1 MACTLRMMSTP
12 SLPPDST
19 GPSGDAGGAAAG
31 PAAAGLQARR
41 VYQLRM
47 LATPFLLLIV
57 GASAYQR
64 TLSPWALG
72 LLTLAIVLWPL
83 LAKVLPRW
91 SGRPAAW
98 EQRNLIG
105 DHVLAGMTCAVI
117 GFNPLPS
124 VLLMAMTGM
133 SSMATGGTLLLLNGL
148 TSSAL
153 GASLAVM
160 AFGVRWYPESTRID
174 MLCSLPLL
182 LVYPIAISH
191 IAHQALRR
199 LERRRSELEHISQ
212 HDGLSRLLNRTAWEK
227 QVRAEFT
234 RFQRTHEPVTL
245 VMADLDHFK
254 RINDEFGHAAGDEV
268 IQRFAALLRKGLRS
282 IDVPGRYGGEEFG
295 ILLPGTDAPTAL
307 QLLGRMRQRLHD
319 EPLLKDHVVTA
330 SFGAV
335 QLDTTFKRH
344 GNWIRRADKMLYEA
358 KHGGRDRIVVAVGM
372 QASDAPG
379 DAEPH
384 AAERSAAGWKP
395 HPDAP
400 QVAAPSALPVLDI
413 AVHAER
419 AQLSLALLRTFEKSD
434 MAVGL
439 FDPQDRLVMANEALL
454 RFYGPSALQSTMHR
468 ILAGIGDAPDAS
480 SARSQR
486 GAGLEWASPLLAR
499 RRTVQAQRVI
509 MAMAGH
515 GLVEF
520 QETLTDDGWL
530 LQILEPAVASRPAAP
545 RGGTVIPISAALA
558 AHALRV
564 QPMAREAE
572 GDPRAASDALS
583 AAASSSR
590 RPASRGYRP

>member
-1 MACTLRMMSTP
+1 MMSPHPLP
-12 SLPPDST
+12 SDSA
-19 GPSGDAGGAAAG
+19 GPAGDANGAAIG

-41 VYQLRM
+41 VYHLRM

-64 TLSPWALG
+64 SLSPWALG
-72 LLTLAIVLWPL
+72 LLTLAIVLWPV
-83 LAKVLPRW
+83 LAKALPRW
-91 SGRPAAW
+91 LGRPTAW

-105 DHVLAGMTCAVI
+105 DHILAGMTCAVI

-160 AFGVRWYPESTRID
+160 AFGVNWFPESTRID
-174 MLCSLPLL
+174 VFCSLPLL

-295 ILLPGTDAPTAL
+295 ILLPGTDAQTAL

-335 QLDTTFKRH
+335 QLDASFKRH

-358 KHGGRDRIVVAVGM
+358 KHGGRDRVVVAVGM
-372 QASDAPG
+372 QGSDAPADIEQHHE
-379 DAEPH
+379 DA
-384 AAERSAAGWKP
+384 AAPAWKSQA
-395 HPDAP
+395 DAP
-400 QVAAPSALPVLDI
+400 QVAAPSALPPLDI
-413 AVHAER
+413 AVDAER
-419 AQLSLALLRTFEKSD
+419 AQLSLALLRTFEKAD

-454 RFYGPSALQSTMHR
+454 RFYGPSALQSTMHS
-468 ILAGIGDAPDAS
+468 ILANLGDTRGAS
-480 SARSQR
+480 SQAGRT
-486 GAGLEWASPLLAR
+486 GGLEWASPLLAR
-499 RRTVQAQRVI
+499 RRTLQVQRVI

-520 QETLTDDGWL
+520 QETLTPDGWL
-530 LQILEPAVASRPAAP
+530 LQIVEPAVASRPASP

-558 AHALRV
+558 GHSLRS
-564 QPMAREAE
+564 QPSHRP
-572 GDPRAASDALS
+572 DKAADDEKP
-583 AAASSSR
+583 AAAGELSSVENWSR
-590 RPASRGYRP
+590 RLASRGYKP